1 MTSEQHDPILALNL
15 PDPLTPE
22 TEQTHGEWLEAR
34 AIQSVIDE
42 LEAQDEWRQVI
53 AALRAKKVAFVPDEI
68 QELWLDQYEYEASQE
83 LLNQL

>member
-1 MTSEQHDPILALNL
+1 MSLRPDPILALNL
-15 PDPLTPE
+15 PDSISPE
-22 TEQTHGEWLEAR
+22 PEQNRRQWLEAR
-34 AIQSVIDE
+34 AIQSVVDE
-42 LEAQDEWRQVI
+42 LEAQGEWRQVI